1 MIGVSARFGDS
12 EGDGS
17 LEEYVG
23 RGGSSG
29 STGSIANALDNFEI
43 AEGLSSRAS
52 HGTDAFRSPRRSL
65 SQRRSLEN
73 ASEDESSASAYIA
86 SLGTISGIYN
96 DLQRERDLMVQ
107 DAERVYKERISS
119 VSRLRKLETKLM
131 DLSQE
136 KLSLEERLEAL
147 GLKDEELREKILN
160 LDKKVL
166 SFLNVETV
174 NSPTTTTPILN
185 VKKAEEICTESQKF
199 EFAIREMRGE
209 STSSNAVESGG
220 ETASTVPSNHSS
232 SSCLRTLFGH
242 SGQVLCVDACPE
254 SRVVISGSADKS
266 LRTWDM
272 DTGRRQDA
280 LYGHNGWVHCV
291 RLQEHKAVTGSG
303 DKTIKIW
310 DILPAT
316 DNIGYGV
323 GVGGPCQA
331 TFVGHD
337 AGVTCVDFDSS
348 HVLSGSMDR
357 TIRRWN
363 LEHHND
369 EVFELIGHDGAVSCL
384 QFWSYALV
392 TGSVDKSIRMWDLRT
407 GKSHRTLRG
416 HAGPV
421 RSLQF
426 DDRIIISGGLD
437 RQALVWDIRTGK
449 VIQCIETPG
458 QVLGL
463 CFSRGECLVAS
474 SDKVI
479 YVYDV
484 SSGKVLTEK
493 HGHSGAVLCVVQ
505 AEDKAVSGSTD
516 HTCRLWI

>member
-1 MIGVSARFGDS
+1 MFGVSARFGDS

-17 LEEYVG
+17 LEEYLG
-23 RGGSSG
+23 RRGSAR
-29 STGSIANALDNFEI
+29 STGSIGSDLDNFEI

-119 VSRLRKLETKLM
+119 VSRLRKLEAKLM

-136 KLSLEERLEAL
+136 KSSLEERLEAL
-147 GLKDEELREKILN
+147 GLKDEKLRERILD
-160 LDKKVL
+160 LD
-166 SFLNVETV
+166 
-174 NSPTTTTPILN
+174 
-185 VKKAEEICTESQKF
+185 KKAEEICMESKKF

-220 ETASTVPSNHSS
+220 ETASSVPGNHSS

-242 SGQVLCVDACPE
+242 SGQVLCVDACPG

-316 DNIGYGV
+316 DKIGYGV

-369 EVFELIGHDGAVSCL
+369 EVFELSGHDGAVSCL

-426 DDRIIISGGLD
+426 DDRIVISGGLD

-449 VIQCIETPG
+449 VIQCIETSG

-479 YVYDV
+479 YVRLAEPWPHQFAA
-484 SSGKVLTEK
+484 GKR
-493 HGHSGAVLCVVQ
+493 HGALPS
-505 AEDKAVSGSTD
+505 KKS
-516 HTCRLWI
+516 RI